1 MNMRLK
7 VLAAALGLVLVAGVG
22 TAEAQGVRFAP
33 QVSLGEDS
41 DFGIGGRVNFD
52 MSSSFG
58 SPGFFIVPSFDYF
71 FPGNDVNYWELNG
84 NLGWLIPGVRG
95 NVRPYIGGG
104 LNYAHVS
111 FDNCT
116 GDCSNSDV
124 GVNLMGGL
132 NFQTRTR
139 IMPFIEAKFE
149 LGGGEQFVL
158 TGGIYF

>member
-1 MNMRLK
+1 MRLK
-7 VLAAALGLVLVAGVG
+7 VLAAAIGFVLVAGVG
-22 TAEAQGVRFAP
+22 SAEAQGVRFAP

-52 MSSSFG
+52 MSSTFR
-58 SPGFFIVPSFDYF
+58 SPGFFIVGEFDYF
-71 FPGNDVNYWELNG
+71 FPGNNVNYWELNG

-95 NVRPYIGGG
+95 NVRPYVGGG

-116 GDCSNSDV
+116 GNCGNSDV
-124 GVNLMGGL
+124 GVNLMGGINL
-132 NFQTRTR
+132 QTRTK
-139 IMPFIEAKFE
+139 IMPFIEGKFE

-158 TGGIYF
+158 KGGIYF

>member
-1 MNMRLK
+1 MRLK
-7 VLAAALGLVLVAGVG
+7 ALAAAVGFVLLAGAGSV
-22 TAEAQGVRFAP
+22 EAQGVRFAP

-71 FPGNDVNYWELNG
+71 FPGGSVNYWELNG